1 MRSVF
6 LLNFYLCRMA
16 KDGTKKSKVFPCS
29 ICIKILIGIL
39 FLIALGSNKLTL
51 IILIGKLRNTTSS
64 FNNSSRN
71 EIAAE
76 EKNTAVTLYWYLQLI
91 LLVPN
96 FITFLRCL
104 VFGVLS
110 KTTKNYPWPTKWAFF
125 TVSAQNY
132 YQSYLGQHFQLYII
146 SYCC

>member
-1 MRSVF
+1 MVRSVF

-76 EKNTAVTLYWYLQLI
+76 EKNTAVTLYWYL
-91 LLVPN
+91 
-96 FITFLRCL
+96 
-104 VFGVLS
+104 
-110 KTTKNYPWPTKWAFF
+110 
-125 TVSAQNY
+125 
-132 YQSYLGQHFQLYII
+132 
-146 SYCC
+146 